1 MRLVDFSP
9 VHTML
14 SEAPEDIN
22 ADANDAA
29 QRVQPAKSLEKNVI
43 VFLNSSSGGRMGPK
57 VLEKVRELIPES
69 Q

>member
-1 MRLVDFSP
+1 MLLVDLSP
-9 VHTML
+9 VHSMS
-14 SEAPEDIN
+14 SEAPEDTIT
-22 ADANDAA
+22 DASDAA
-29 QRVQPAKSLEKNVI
+29 QRAQPKLLEKNVI

>member
-1 MRLVDFSP
+1 MLLVDFLP
-9 VHTML
+9 VHSMS
-14 SEAPEDIN
+14 SEAPEDKT
-22 ADANDAA
+22 ADANDDA
-29 QRVQPAKSLEKNVI
+29 QRVQPKLLEKNVI